1 MKKFT
6 ITAFI
11 ALAFLSFTEMKA
23 QENKL
28 TKSVAAKSSNS
39 LAQKTYK
46 PISQSDLPKFIK
58 EKVASNYE
66 EAKIKEVY
74 QDNQKNYK
82 IVLRLED
89 VNASN
94 TIYLNQKGEMLRK

>member
-1 MKKFT
+1 MKKLM
-6 ITAFI
+6 ITACMAI
-11 ALAFLSFTEMKA
+11 AFLSFTEMEA

-28 TKSVAAKSSNS
+28 MQSSKAQSKS

-46 PISQSDLPKFIK
+46 QISPNDLPKLIQ
-58 EKVASNYE
+58 ERVANNYE
-66 EAKIKEVY
+66 EAKIEEAY

-82 IVLRLED
+82 IVLKLED
-89 VNASN
+89 VNTSN